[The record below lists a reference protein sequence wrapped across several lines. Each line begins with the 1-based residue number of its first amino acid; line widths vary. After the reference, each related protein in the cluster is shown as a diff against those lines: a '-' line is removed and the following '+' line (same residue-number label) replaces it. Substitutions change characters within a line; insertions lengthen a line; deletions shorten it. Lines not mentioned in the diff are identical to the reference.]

1 MLIRQV
7 QSVDVRPTT
16 TAHLA
21 QTMSL
26 LELSALELQE
36 KIEAELSSNPAL
48 ELIEGR
54 FCPTCQRPLID
65 NIHCPICSRPKTLA
79 SDEPIV
85 FISPREQ
92 VTTYSPL
99 DSDQEASFE
108 ETAVECEELP
118 VYVFRQIASELEEAD
133 RPIAANILTS
143 LDKDGLLRTPIIE
156 IALYHHVPLSRV
168 EKIQKIIQS
177 ADPLGVGSSD
187 PQQALLVQLEVLAQ
201 TRAIPPLVRRAIDEG
216 WEHLLHHQ
224 YADLARNLGVTVN
237 KVKEIAT
244 FIGKNL
250 NPYPARANWGEIH
263 QPTNPYQEAYYTPD
277 IIISLLNGD
286 EYAPLVVEIVFPM
299 AGKLRVNPLFREGLR
314 EAPAEK
320 LEQWQTDLERATL
333 LVKCLQQRNHAI
345 VRLMQVLVKRQRD
358 FILKGDA
365 YLYPLTRASLAG
377 ELEVHESTISRAV
390 SAKTVQLPSGKI
402 IPLAKFFDRS
412 LHIRTEL
419 QAIIASESRPLT
431 DMELVEMLRTR
442 GYQVARRTVAK
453 YRAMEGILPAH
464 TRSKMRSQKLATSI
478 A

>member
-65 NIHCPICSRPKTLA
+65 TLHCPICSRPKTLS

-85 FISPREQ
+85 FISPREEM
-92 VTTYSPL
+92 TTYAPL

-108 ETAVECEELP
+108 ESSVECEELP
-118 VYVFRQIASELEEAD
+118 VYVFRQIAAELEEVE
-133 RPIAANILTS
+133 RPIAATILTS
-143 LDKDGLLRTPIIE
+143 LDKDGLLRTPLIE
-156 IALYHHVPLSRV
+156 IAVYHHVPLSRV
-168 EKIQKIIQS
+168 EKVQKIIQS

-187 PQQALLVQLEVLAQ
+187 PRQALLVQLDVLAQ
-201 TRAIPPLVRRAIDEG
+201 TQVIPPLVRRAIEEG
-216 WEHLLHHQ
+216 WELLLHHQ
-224 YADLARNLGVTVN
+224 PAELARNLGVTVT
-237 KVKEIAT
+237 KVKEAAA

-250 NPYPARANWGEIH
+250 NPYPARANWGEIQ
-263 QPTNPYQEAYYTPD
+263 QPTTPYKEAYYTPD
-277 IIISLLNGD
+277 IVISLLNGD
-286 EYAPLVVEIVFPM
+286 ENAPLVVEIIFPM
-299 AGKLRVNPLFREGLR
+299 AGKLRVNPLFRAGLR
-314 EAPAEK
+314 EAPPEK
-320 LEQWQTDLERATL
+320 LEQWQADLERATL
-333 LVKCLQQRNHAI
+333 LVKCIQQRNHAI

-365 YLYPLTRASLAG
+365 YLYPLTRASLAQ
-377 ELEVHESTISRAV
+377 ELAVHESTISRAV

-419 QAIIASESRPLT
+419 QAIIANESRPLT
-431 DMELVEMLRTR
+431 DMELVEILRAR

-464 TRSKMRSQKLATSI
+464 TRYKMRSQKY
-478 A
+478 

>member
-65 NIHCPICSRPKTLA
+65 TLHCPICSRPKTLS

-85 FISPREQ
+85 FISPREEM
-92 VTTYSPL
+92 TTYAPL

-108 ETAVECEELP
+108 ESSVECEELP
-118 VYVFRQIASELEEAD
+118 VYVFRQIAAELEEVE
-133 RPIAANILTS
+133 RPIAATILTS
-143 LDKDGLLRTPIIE
+143 LDKDGLLRTPLIE
-156 IALYHHVPLSRV
+156 IAVYHHVPLSRV
-168 EKIQKIIQS
+168 EKVQKIIQS

-187 PQQALLVQLEVLAQ
+187 PRQALLVQLDVLAQ
-201 TRAIPPLVRRAIDEG
+201 TQVIPPLVRRAIEEG
-216 WEHLLHHQ
+216 WELLLHHQ
-224 YADLARNLGVTVN
+224 PAELARNLGVTVT
-237 KVKEIAT
+237 KVKEAAA

-250 NPYPARANWGEIH
+250 NPYPARANWGEIQ
-263 QPTNPYQEAYYTPD
+263 QPTTPYKEAYYTPD
-277 IIISLLNGD
+277 IVISLLNGD
-286 EYAPLVVEIVFPM
+286 ENAPLVVEIIFPM
-299 AGKLRVNPLFREGLR
+299 AGKLRVNPLFRAGLR
-314 EAPAEK
+314 EAPPEK
-320 LEQWQTDLERATL
+320 LEQWQADLERATL
-333 LVKCLQQRNHAI
+333 LVKCIQQRNHAI

-358 FILKGDA
+358 FILKGDSH
-365 YLYPLTRASLAG
+365 LYPLTRASLAQ
-377 ELEVHESTISRAV
+377 ELAVHESTISRAV

-419 QAIIASESRPLT
+419 QAIIANESRPLT
-431 DMELVEMLRTR
+431 DMELVEILRAR

-464 TRSKMRSQKLATSI
+464 TRYKMRSQKY
-478 A
+478 

>member
-7 QSVDVRPTT
+7 QSVDIRPTT

-36 KIEAELSSNPAL
+36 KIEAELSTNPAL

-65 NIHCPICSRPKTLA
+65 TLHCPICSRPKTL
-79 SDEPIV
+79 SNEEPIV

-92 VTTYSPL
+92 ITSYASWE
-99 DSDQEASFE
+99 DDQRISFE
-108 ETAVECEELP
+108 ETSVECEELP
-118 VYVFRQIASELEEAD
+118 TYVLRQIASELEEAD
-133 RPIAANILTS
+133 REIAAHILTS
-143 LDKDGLLRTPIIE
+143 LDKDGLLRTPLIE

-168 EKIQKIIQS
+168 EKVQKIIQY

-187 PQQALLVQLEVLAQ
+187 PRQALLVQLDVLAQ
-201 TRAIPPLVRRAIDEG
+201 TRAIPPLAKRAIEEG
-216 WEHLLHHQ
+216 WELLLHHQ
-224 YADLARNLGVTVN
+224 YAELARNLGVAVT
-237 KVKEIAT
+237 KIKEIAT

-263 QPTNPYQEAYYTPD
+263 QPTAPYREAYYTPD
-277 IIISLLNGD
+277 ILISLLNGD
-286 EYAPLVVEIVFPM
+286 ENAPLVVEIVFPM
-299 AGKLRVNPLFREGLR
+299 SGKLRVNPLFREGLR

-320 LEQWQTDLERATL
+320 LEQWQTVLERATL
-333 LVKCLQQRNHAI
+333 LVKCIQQRNHAI

-365 YLYPLTRASLAG
+365 YLSPLTRASLAQ

-419 QAIIASESRPLT
+419 QAIIANESQPLT
-431 DMELVEMLRTR
+431 DMELVEMLRAR

-464 TRSKMRSQKLATSI
+464 VRSKMRNQKLTLPI
-478 A
+478 V

>member
-7 QSVDVRPTT
+7 QSVDVRPTI

-48 ELIEGR
+48 DLIEGR
-54 FCPTCQRPLID
+54 YCPTCQRPLID
-65 NIHCPICSRPKTLA
+65 TIHCPICSRPKTLA

-85 FISPREQ
+85 FISPREEMN
-92 VTTYSPL
+92 TYAPL

-108 ETAVECEELP
+108 ETSVECEELP

-143 LDKDGLLRTPIIE
+143 LDKDGLLRTPLIE

-187 PQQALLVQLEVLAQ
+187 PRQALLVQLEVLAQ
-201 TRAIPPLVRRAIDEG
+201 TRAIPPLVRCAIDEG
-216 WEHLLHHQ
+216 WELLLHHKD
-224 YADLARNLGVTVN
+224 AELARSLGVTVT
-237 KVKEIAT
+237 KVKEIAA

-250 NPYPARANWGEIH
+250 NPYPARANWSEIH
-263 QPTNPYQEAYYTPD
+263 QPTTPYQEAYYTPD

-286 EYAPLVVEIVFPM
+286 ENAPLVVEIVSPM
-299 AGKLRVNPLFREGLR
+299 AGKLRVNPLFRKALSD
-314 EAPAEK
+314 APPER

-333 LVKCLQQRNHAI
+333 LVKCIQQRNHAI
-345 VRLMQVLVKRQRD
+345 VRLMQVLVKHQRD

-365 YLYPLTRASLAG
+365 YLYPLTRASLAK
-377 ELEVHESTISRAV
+377 ELGVHESTISRAV

-419 QAIIASESRPLT
+419 QAIIANETHPLT
-431 DMELVEMLRTR
+431 DMELVEMLRAR
-442 GYQVARRTVAK
+442 GYRVARRTVAK
-453 YRAMEGILPAH
+453 YRAMEGILPAY
-464 TRSKMRSQKLATSI
+464 TRSKMKNQKLAPSI